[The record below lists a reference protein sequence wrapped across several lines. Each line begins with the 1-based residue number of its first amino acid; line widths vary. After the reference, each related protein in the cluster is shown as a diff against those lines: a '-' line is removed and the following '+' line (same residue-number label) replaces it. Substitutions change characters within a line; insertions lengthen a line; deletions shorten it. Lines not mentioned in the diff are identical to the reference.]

1 MRNRFTPRHFF
12 DRHRCHIVHSA
23 RNSNFTTCG
32 TLCKLRLESRSICAR
47 HRYCF
52 PGHLGAIPPLGT
64 GHFRKKE
71 NDGPS
76 EVAAVRCDIFE
87 RDEVL
92 HWSHIP
98 EMPEEFADV
107 AGAIWFTSGASKVP
121 VQTQGHFFMLHECQS
136 PGCFGRGAG
145 SISWTTPRRIS
156 RPLLCKSNTM
166 PKLGARVCGLMC
178 FAKTTEI
185 LFTLSP
191 TMPFFFGRF
200 MPREYVVRL
209 SASVVSLGLCR
220 GV

>member
-1 MRNRFTPRHFF
+1 MSAHV
-12 DRHRCHIVHSA
+12 IHSA
-23 RNSNFTTCG
+23 RNSNFTTCV

-52 PGHLGAIPPLGT
+52 PRHLGAIPPLSSA
-64 GHFRKKE
+64 HLRKKRKRRSI
-71 NDGPS
+71 GG
-76 EVAAVRCDIFE
+76 VAVVRCDIFE

-98 EMPEEFADV
+98 EMPEEV
-107 AGAIWFTSGASKVP
+107 ANVVGAIWFTSGASKLP
-121 VQTQGHFFMLHECQS
+121 VQTKGHFFGVTRVLVTRVFRQ
-136 PGCFGRGAG
+136 RAG
-145 SISWTTPRRIS
+145 SISWTTSPRRIS
-156 RPLLCKSNTM
+156 RPLLRKSNTM
-166 PKLGARVCGLMC
+166 PKLEARVCGLMC
-178 FAKTTEI
+178 FVKTTEI